1 MSHFEEHQAIIV
13 TTDFSEGAQSAFS
26 VAKELSNKTGMKI
39 ELLHIINPNFIPPVY
54 YQEIVNAKEIARLR
68 NNIKQKLNM
77 ELISNFPDAENVTP
91 VLLDGIPF
99 RKIIEYAK
107 QSNAAMIV
115 MSTHGHSAFNHILF
129 GSTVERV
136 VRKSPIPVLTV
147 PSVEKEIDL
156 P

>member
-1 MSHFEEHQAIIV
+1 MSHFKKDQTIIV
-13 TTDFSEGAQSAFS
+13 TTDFSDGAQSAFS
-26 VAKELSNKTGMKI
+26 VAKELSKKTGLKI
-39 ELLHIINPNFIPPVY
+39 ELVHILNPNFIPPVY
-54 YQEIVNAKEIARLR
+54 YQEIVNVKEVARLR
-68 NNIKQKLNM
+68 KNIKQKLNM
-77 ELISNFPDAENVTP
+77 ELISNFPEPENVRP

-107 QSNAAMIV
+107 ESNAAMIV
-115 MSTHGHSAFNHILF
+115 MASHGHSSINHILF

-147 PSVEKEIDL
+147 PAREKQLDL